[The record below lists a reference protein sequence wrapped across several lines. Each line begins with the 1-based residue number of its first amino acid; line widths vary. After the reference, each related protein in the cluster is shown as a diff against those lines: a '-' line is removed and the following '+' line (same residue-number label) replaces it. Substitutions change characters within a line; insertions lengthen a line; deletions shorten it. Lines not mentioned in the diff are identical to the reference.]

1 MSSSAGLNLIIS
13 QCTQN
18 NPSVHIYM
26 DIKWRVGFSRLWNDG
41 KGGVC
46 R

>member
-1 MSSSAGLNLIIS
+1 MSSSAGLNY
-13 QCTQN
+13 Q
-18 NPSVHIYM
+18 PVHTEQSFRAHM
-26 DIKWRVGFSRLWNDG
+26 DIKWRVGFTRLWNDG